1 MASDSAPRWTPHPD
15 LDESLLPVTQK
26 LIDSIPPTHLLPP
39 RHGEIYDVPDDC
51 LERLQ
56 DYAFSQGFAVTTG
69 SCGQAGNPRKY
80 FQCIHHGKETKNW
93 RHLDEHVDTKEQP
106 TDRQREHTHIKGLGC
121 KWSVSLSYKRKNR
134 SQPNDLAWILCVKE
148 ENIQQHSH
156 PLQANSLSYEAHC
169 LRNPDYA
176 KAIDIAKAHRLSKLS
191 YTQSDRVLSNTRKD
205 LDEDLH
211 IKRKKYYRLVPS
223 TTRKHE
229 DVLKGFLA
237 ALEEL
242 ETDDLISKTRYEY
255 ELNAAGV
262 PSKKILKQ
270 VCKKPNRTNPRS
282 LKSGLIVTCKSFV
295 NQSANGYLGVFY
307 GYSAEEVGKAFLLRF
322 RHSN

>member
-1 MASDSAPRWTPHPD
+1 
-15 LDESLLPVTQK
+15 
-26 LIDSIPPTHLLPP
+26 
-39 RHGEIYDVPDDC
+39 
-51 LERLQ
+51 
-56 DYAFSQGFAVTTG
+56 
-69 SCGQAGNPRKY
+69 
-80 FQCIHHGKETKNW
+80 
-93 RHLDEHVDTKEQP
+93 
-106 TDRQREHTHIKGLGC
+106 
-121 KWSVSLSYKRKNR
+121 
-134 SQPNDLAWILCVKE
+134 
-148 ENIQQHSH
+148 
-156 PLQANSLSYEAHC
+156 
-169 LRNPDYA
+169 
-176 KAIDIAKAHRLSKLS
+176 
-191 YTQSDRVLSNTRKD
+191 VLSNTRKD

-307 GYSAEEVGKAFLLRF
+307 GYSAEEAEQGGASRGEGGGGRGSGVTAKAYNRGGLCRF
-322 RHSN
+322 RNTKVMTLSIPSRITCRIVKQVHVP